1 MELSRLLYERI
12 AAAHRRLGA
21 PVEDYDEFMAGDGTW
36 TFYPVGDNGGIGI
49 HAQPARDGDSM
60 VVVMPTRLTYSA
72 TMQAMRVIERHL
84 ATGRKLYTMAWKTH
98 VMAININL
106 RIGGEVLGFDDDG
119 FYHFC
124 HTSGSLRSTHRGKKE
139 HAYPA

>member
-12 AAAHRRLGA
+12 AAAHRQLGA
-21 PVEDYDEFMAGDGTW
+21 PVEEYDEFMAGDGTW
-36 TFYPVGDNGGIGI
+36 TFHAVGSNGGIGI
-49 HAQPARDGDSM
+49 HARPEKDGDSM
-60 VVVMPTRLTYSA
+60 VVVMPTRLSYGA
-72 TMQAMRVIERHL
+72 TMRAMQVIRDHL

-124 HTSGSLRSTHRGKKE
+124 HSSSSLRSNHRGQKE
-139 HAYPA
+139 HADPA